1 MSRNRTYRPR
11 TTRENRERLKE
22 VATQLNGTEPAEF
35 HESLGILL
43 DYLDVLNGSVACS
56 HCEEEPIESIAPG
69 RWECWNCQQYT
80 NIYDVLGTEEPDST
94 DIPIVPRQ

>member
-35 HESLGILL
+35 HESLSVLL

-56 HCEEEPIESIAPG
+56 YCGEKPIDSIAHGTWKCWYCEE
-69 RWECWNCQQYT
+69 YT
-80 NIYDVLGTEEPDST
+80 EIYDVLGTDEPDSA
-94 DIPIVPRQ
+94 DIPLIPRQ